1 MVPSLD
7 DVMCLFSCWFSCH
20 SEPLQAWKQLRIIYF
35 SFFLFW
41 PSCVFITDFSPSK
54 SSLSGFSLLPGHQQ
68 HPIESAPLKKELI
81 CIDLILS
88 YTVHFL
94 SFWKLLLSCVLH
106 YHSIQ
111 IFPTLELLGL
121 TGSHFTVLWSSHFH
135 SFVPFPKLHYE
146 HFKGQTQNLLTVLSS
161 PRELSNV
168 FGAYGGLWLITGL

>member
-68 HPIESAPLKKELI
+68 HATESAPLKEELI
-81 CIDLILS
+81 CIGLILS
-88 YTVHFL
+88 CTVHFL
-94 SFWKLLLSCVLH
+94 SFWKLLLSCLLH

-111 IFPTLELLGL
+111 IFPPLELLGL

-146 HFKGQTQNLLTVLSS
+146 HLKGQTQNLLTVLLS

-168 FGAYGGLWLITGL
+168 LGAYGGLWLITGL